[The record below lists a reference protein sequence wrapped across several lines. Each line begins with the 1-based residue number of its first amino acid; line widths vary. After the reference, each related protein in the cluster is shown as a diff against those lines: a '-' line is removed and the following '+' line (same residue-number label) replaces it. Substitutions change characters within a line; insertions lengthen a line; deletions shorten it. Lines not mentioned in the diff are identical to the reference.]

1 MNGGR
6 STIVAIEG
14 EAGIGK
20 STLVRTWLS
29 SLDRSRVF
37 VAEGRCDEL
46 GRDLPLA
53 AVADAVAAAV
63 RMAEPGALDGLTS
76 DEAATLAATVG
87 IGHSAAAPTVTAGA
101 ESRQGQLFGA
111 VLRALEVLAGPRC
124 TVLVIE
130 DLHHLTESSTLAW
143 LGWAIHRA
151 RRLLIV
157 VTRRRGGSGVADG
170 SCCRSARST
179 WRRRASSRETIGR
192 TSCTRAAAA
201 THCCSK
207 R

>member
-1 MNGGR
+1 
-6 STIVAIEG
+6 
-14 EAGIGK
+14 
-20 STLVRTWLS
+20 
-29 SLDRSRVF
+29 
-37 VAEGRCDEL
+37 
-46 GRDLPLA
+46 
-53 AVADAVAAAV
+53 
-63 RMAEPGALDGLTS
+63 MAEPGALDGLTS

-111 VLRALEVLAGPRC
+111 VLRALEALAGPRP

-157 VTRRRGGSGVADG
+157 VTRRRGGPGVAGEVVLPLGPLDLAATRELAG
-170 SCCRSARST
+170 ED
-179 WRRRASSRETIGR
+179 RADA
-192 TSCTRAAAA
+192 CTNAAAG
-201 THCCSK
+201 TRCCS
-207 R
+207 RR